1 MDIWPRTRIRNASLT
16 AAGIGLATGA
26 VGFMAAGPVGA
37 AVAAVV
43 GGAIAWFVGVRRYL
57 ARRKLVGQPL
67 PEAWKRALERCV
79 DVYPKL
85 EGEARQRF
93 EQDVRIFIAEQRIY
107 GPRGAEVKDEIKV
120 LIAASAAIMS
130 HGMPGWEWPNLRD
143 IVVYSTSFDE
153 DYEVAGDNPIAGMVH
168 AQGPI
173 VFSARD
179 LKHGFCKPHDG
190 LNVGLHE
197 LAHVM
202 DFATGA
208 ANGVPAG
215 MEWVGTAPWI
225 QVVAERLKKIRAGRN
240 QTLRDYGGKN
250 EAELFAVAVE
260 AFFER
265 PRRLRKRDPELY
277 GMLAEFFGQDP
288 AVRQEGSQPSPRP

>member
-1 MDIWPRTRIRNASLT
+1 MDLWPRTRIRNASLT
-16 AAGIGLATGA
+16 AAGVGLAVGA

-37 AVAAVV
+37 VVGAVA
-43 GGAIAWFVGVRRYL
+43 GGALAWYVGVKRYL
-57 ARRKLVGQPL
+57 ARRRLVGQPF
-67 PEAWKRALERCV
+67 PEAWRRALIRCV
-79 DVYPKL
+79 DLYPKL
-85 EGEARQRF
+85 SDEARQRF

-107 GPRGAEVKDEIKV
+107 GPQGAEVKDEVKV

-130 HGMPGWEWPNLRD
+130 HGLPGWEWPNLRD
-143 IVVYSTSFDE
+143 IVVYPTTFDA
-153 DYEVAGDNPIAGMVH
+153 DYEVGEGHTIAGMVH

-202 DFATGA
+202 DFATGRA
-208 ANGVPAG
+208 DGVPSG

-225 QVVAERLKKIRAGRN
+225 EVVAERLEKIRTRQGRRV
-240 QTLRDYGGKN
+240 LRDYGGKN

-260 AFFER
+260 AFFEQ
-265 PRRLRKRDPELY
+265 PKGLRRKDPELY
-277 GMLAEFFGQDP
+277 EMLSEFFGQDP
-288 AVRQEGSQPSPRP
+288 AA